1 MVWGHPSDENA
12 SFKDKLALK
21 FKTLFEKG
29 FQKKKG
35 SEAIR
40 PLQDPINIHRTHF
53 YQSLR
58 QSHRRV
64 AIQAFLS
71 SQSTQSQPFEQHA
84 AAPQVFQR
92 SSYHTSI
99 PLTADSS
106 RQQTNTSV
114 KVLPQSRNMIFYDL
128 PVSSATCSAEEFQN
142 RFQCVTNELRKV
154 VAEHN
159 ELRMC
164 GRHII
169 YSRHMIGDS
178 RDTAVP
184 SILIECRKRDLKM
197 LRELFNKHAATLC
210 CRKDST
216 WPTLVHHNL
225 PSSKPSFQ
233 LVYLSHAY
241 QTIIQHAAN
250 TPGAVSNSSYDTFC
264 GSLVQY
270 EGRVATIGLTIIVDG
285 ISHMMTV
292 DHLFNN
298 SLGDENSLFTS
309 GDEPIHRSSSKG
321 ESTCARQDTS
331 VIPPSLHPEHE
342 KQILDFGHSSAYGS
356 AKEENLNASYTKD
369 RPRSRLAECLVGQ
382 PVPFPHTLDSPA
394 PYLDWAFVDLNNSSA
409 NFQLPNTITLDSMSS
424 PVLLREVS
432 KQPLSHTT
440 LVYMISG
447 INGTRKG
454 CLFSGLSELG
464 PLQDRSPCRA
474 WKMIL
479 DFGQGLEPGEC
490 GSIVVDQTTFDIYG
504 HVIGS
509 NIIGDVFVVPLS
521 DTIEQIRVAFNA
533 TIVTLPSQNLLLP
546 LHNNS
551 EETMTTQPKFSLNEL
566 HSAATDT
573 HIHSGSAKSSL
584 GSSPLTKI
592 WRGPDPRS
600 HSAHFR
606 KFQIPFRPDKE
617 GTSLLQTLN
626 EAGVGVLDDEVE
638 VPALLFSYPLTKVT
652 ERSIERIRDFC
663 CGASFALD
671 KFVSHP
677 LSSGPYASSDTRTV
691 DSSIEIPY
699 FAVVTDVGW
708 CQNTLSYTSQ
718 DKPLASSLRLNE
730 MLKEQVCAQESSYQ
744 HVERACGLSFQRFHI
759 GPGPGP
765 ALIKQLR
772 RIYIH
777 NPDGASVMALI
788 RTMSCRQVAILRP
801 MIMSYVTTKIDPY
814 IQINET
820 QWGESCQ
827 HHLRF
832 QFPFFT
838 LISEGY
844 NDPRTMSKTGEPFR
858 TRLSLS
864 FLTESHSGTLFCQD
878 SQASLCESVISFG
891 IAVHSIDYWDVY
903 CFEDGD
909 TSTSIFGFDF
919 EDDESGS
926 ESDSKTPEEMLRHS
940 PRTFFLHTMSLSLDR
955 VLDQHTMILE
965 VFQDFSKRQE
975 RYLSKSAKQPNQF
988 ADNSRRLKEALRQ
1001 VLNSITV
1008 LTRNIQEF
1016 LSNDPRKDLEDVPNG
1031 GDFADGSKPNDMET
1045 LLRRIKSLCGRLH
1058 DVQLAYQQLQAK
1070 LTSISREQEELVRM
1084 RRDRSSEEFM
1094 VAAFVF
1100 GILTLIAQIYGA
1112 YGSNSN

>member
-84 AAPQVFQR
+84 AAPQ
-92 SSYHTSI
+92 
-99 PLTADSS
+99 
-106 RQQTNTSV
+106 
-114 KVLPQSRNMIFYDL
+114 
-128 PVSSATCSAEEFQN
+128 
-142 RFQCVTNELRKV
+142 
-154 VAEHN
+154 
-159 ELRMC
+159 
-164 GRHII
+164 
-169 YSRHMIGDS
+169 
-178 RDTAVP
+178 
-184 SILIECRKRDLKM
+184 
-197 LRELFNKHAATLC
+197 
-210 CRKDST
+210 
-216 WPTLVHHNL
+216 
-225 PSSKPSFQ
+225 
-233 LVYLSHAY
+233 
-241 QTIIQHAAN
+241 HAAN

-298 SLGDENSLFTS
+298 SLGDENSIFTS

-331 VIPPSLHPEHE
+331 VIPPSLHPDHE

-394 PYLDWAFVDLNNSSA
+394 PYLDWAFVDLNDSSA
-409 NFQLPNTITLDSMSS
+409 NFQLPNTITLDSMSN

-490 GSIVVDQTTFDIYG
+490 GSIVVDQKTFDIYG

-584 GSSPLTKI
+584 GPSPLTKI

-617 GTSLLQTLN
+617 GTSLLKTLN

-638 VPALLFSYPLTKVT
+638 VPALLFGYPLTKVT

-677 LSSGPYASSDTRTV
+677 LSSGPYASSDTRAV

-730 MLKEQVCAQESSYQ
+730 MLKE
-744 HVERACGLSFQRFHI
+744 QRFHI

-864 FLTESHSGTLFCQD
+864 FLTESHSGTLFCQG

-1008 LTRNIQEF
+1008 LTRNVQEF

-1058 DVQLAYQQLQAK
+1058 DVQLAYQQLEAK
-1070 LTSISREQEELVRM
+1070 LISISREQEELVRM

>member
-12 SFKDKLALK
+12 SFKDKLAVK

-142 RFQCVTNELRKV
+142 RFQYVTNELRKV

-216 WPTLVHHNL
+216 WPTLVHHDL

-331 VIPPSLHPEHE
+331 VIPPSLHPDHE

-566 HSAATDT
+566 HSVATDT

-606 KFQIPFRPDKE
+606 RFQIPFRPDKE
-617 GTSLLQTLN
+617 GISLLQTLN

-638 VPALLFSYPLTKVT
+638 VPALLFGYPLTKVT

-699 FAVVTDVGW
+699 FAVSRQTTGI
-708 CQNTLSYTSQ
+708 
-718 DKPLASSLRLNE
+718 KPEAKRD
-730 MLKEQVCAQESSYQ
+730 A
-744 HVERACGLSFQRFHI
+744 ERT
-759 GPGPGP
+759 
-765 ALIKQLR
+765 
-772 RIYIH
+772 
-777 NPDGASVMALI
+777 DGASVMALI

-832 QFPFFT
+832 QLPFFT

-919 EDDESGS
+919 EDDESGF

-1008 LTRNIQEF
+1008 LTRNAQEF

-1058 DVQLAYQQLQAK
+1058 DVQLAYQQLEAK

-1100 GILTLIAQIYGA
+1100 GILSLIAQIYGA

>member
-1 MVWGHPSDENA
+1 MVWGLPSDENA

-29 FQKKKG
+29 FRKKKG
-35 SEAIR
+35 SEATQ
-40 PLQDPINIHRTHF
+40 PLHGPTNSRRTHF
-53 YQSLR
+53 SQSLR

-64 AIQAFLS
+64 AIQAVLS
-71 SQSTQSQPFEQHA
+71 SPSTQSQPSTQRA
-84 AAPQVFQR
+84 TAPQVFQR
-92 SSYHTSI
+92 PSDHTGI
-99 PLTADSS
+99 PDSS
-106 RQQTNTSV
+106 CEQANTDV
-114 KVLPQSRNMIFYDL
+114 KALPYSRNMIFYDL
-128 PVSSATCSAEEFQN
+128 PVSSTTCSAEEFQK
-142 RFQCVTNELRKV
+142 RFQYVTNELRKV

-164 GRHII
+164 GRHIN
-169 YSRHMIGDS
+169 YSCHMIGDS
-178 RDTAVP
+178 KDTALP

-210 CRKDST
+210 CRKDSN
-216 WPTLVHHNL
+216 WPTLVHHDL
-225 PSSKPSFQ
+225 PSSKPSFH
-233 LVYLSHAY
+233 LIYLPHPY
-241 QTIIQHAAN
+241 HPIIQHAAN
-250 TPGAVSNSSYDTFC
+250 ISVAVSDSSRDTFC

-270 EGRVATIGLTIIVDG
+270 EGRTATIGLTIIVDG

-309 GDEPIHRSSSKG
+309 GDEPVYRSSSSG
-321 ESTCARQDTS
+321 ESISARQDTS
-331 VIPPSLHPEHE
+331 VIPPNPHPDQE
-342 KQILDFGHSSAYGS
+342 KQTLDFGHSSAHEGAAEDS
-356 AKEENLNASYTKD
+356 SNASHTKEL
-369 RPRSRLAECLVGQ
+369 PQSRLAECLVGQ
-382 PVPFPHTLDSPA
+382 PVPLPHTLDPPA
-394 PYLDWAFVDLNNSSA
+394 SYLDWAFVELNDSSA
-409 NFQLPNTITLDSMSS
+409 SFQLPNIITLDSMSS
-424 PVLLREVS
+424 PVLLHQVS
-432 KQPLSHTT
+432 KQLPSHTT
-440 LVYMISG
+440 SVYMISG

-454 CLFSGLSELG
+454 RLFSGLSELG
-464 PLQDRSPCRA
+464 PLQDRSPCKA

-479 DFGQGLEPGEC
+479 DSDQGLEPGEC
-490 GSIVVDQTTFDIYG
+490 GSIIVDQATFDIYG
-504 HVIGS
+504 HVVGS

-546 LHNNS
+546 LRNNS
-551 EETMTTQPKFSLNEL
+551 EETMTTQARFSLKEI

-606 KFQIPFRPDKE
+606 RFQTPFLSDKE

-626 EAGVGVLDDEVE
+626 EAGAGVLDDEVE
-638 VPALLFSYPLTKVT
+638 VPALLFGYPLTKVT

-671 KFVSHP
+671 KFVSRP

-699 FAVVTDVGW
+699 FAVVTDSRQTTGI
-708 CQNTLSYTSQ
+708 
-718 DKPLASSLRLNE
+718 KPEAKRD
-730 MLKEQVCAQESSYQ
+730 A
-744 HVERACGLSFQRFHI
+744 ER
-759 GPGPGP
+759 
-765 ALIKQLR
+765 
-772 RIYIH
+772 
-777 NPDGASVMALI
+777 
-788 RTMSCRQVAILRP
+788 T
-801 MIMSYVTTKIDPY
+801 
-814 IQINET
+814 
-820 QWGESCQ
+820 
-827 HHLRF
+827 
-832 QFPFFT
+832 
-838 LISEGY
+838 
-844 NDPRTMSKTGEPFR
+844 
-858 TRLSLS
+858 
-864 FLTESHSGTLFCQD
+864 
-878 SQASLCESVISFG
+878 
-891 IAVHSIDYWDVY
+891 
-903 CFEDGD
+903 DGD
-909 TSTSIFGFDF
+909 TSISIFGFDF

-926 ESDSKTPEEMLRHS
+926 ENDSKTPEEMLRHS

-965 VFQDFSKRQE
+965 VFQDFSKRQA

-1008 LTRNIQEF
+1008 LTRNVQEF

-1058 DVQLAYQQLQAK
+1058 DVQLAYQQLEAK
-1070 LTSISREQEELVRM
+1070 LTSISREQEELVKM